1 MAVEPGKMPSVR
13 MDDYPTIEW
22 LNETQWVYTPS
33 QDRSRKGLEK
43 ILRAA
48 NQLFVENGYDETT
61 ITAISRQSGVSVGSI
76 YHRFPDKQSIL
87 YAVLESHRRTR
98 FAQVREMLD
107 DQVWRNKGPADVLNF
122 HIEIIFSS
130 TRKDPGF
137 YRLIERQRMV
147 DTDIRDMQIA
157 WNAEFCGV
165 MIEMYRPHAAHFARK
180 DLDRAVSYMH
190 NIIRG
195 SALWAILSSPPGDHP
210 LAIHS
215 DEYREEAFRMAAA
228 YLGLSVD

>member
-1 MAVEPGKMPSVR
+1 
-13 MDDYPTIEW
+13 MDDHPTIEW
-22 LNETQWVYTPS
+22 LNETQWFYAPS

-43 ILRAA
+43 ILSAA
-48 NQLFVENGYDETT
+48 NQLFVDNGYDETT
-61 ITAISRQSGVSVGSI
+61 ITAISRRSGVSVGSI

-98 FAQVREMLD
+98 FAQVRELLD
-107 DQVWRNKGPADVLNF
+107 DPAWRDRGPEDVLDF

-147 DTDIRDMQIA
+147 NTAIRDMQIE
-157 WNAEFCGV
+157 WNAEFCGM
-165 MIEMYRPHAAHFARK
+165 MIEMYRPHTEHFVRK
-180 DLDRAVSYMH
+180 DIDKAVTYMH

-195 SALWAILSSPPGDHP
+195 AALWSILSVPPGDHP
-210 LAIHS
+210 LDIHS
-215 DEYREEAFRMAAA
+215 EECRHEAFLMAAA
-228 YLGLSVD
+228 YLGLREE